1 VLKHAKRPLSFIENF
16 AAEFVPPR
24 EETKKE
30 DMAQGGDVSIHAMDA
45 LAEINAQKN
54 PELAREY
61 LFELAG
67 KYDTMRKG
75 YWSFRIEK
83 LGELISL

>member
-1 VLKHAKRPLSFIENF
+1 VLKHAKRPLSSIEDF
-16 AAEFVPPR
+16 TAEFVPPR
-24 EETKKE
+24 QETKKE
-30 DMAQGGDVSIHAMDA
+30 DMAQVRDISVHAMDA

-54 PELAREY
+54 PDLAREY
-61 LFELAG
+61 LLELAG